1 MTSNHVS
8 RSLRG
13 GVKPKA
19 GVLEAGRFDIRAVAT
34 VYKMLP
40 VELLRPGMFQTRR
53 TFNKRKLAELSASL
67 LASGTNITPLVVR
80 PIKNGTEYEIICGER
95 RWRGGQLGGMESL
108 LCCIGDFDDDQ
119 AMYISGVDNLQRE
132 DLNPLEEAHAY
143 SLLLNTGLS
152 QESVAKDIGKSR
164 SHVSQFIRLLSLPLA
179 VRDMLSDGRLN
190 FAQAR
195 PLCTLTSVNQQ
206 IDIARDAV
214 DKKWSSKTIEAR
226 VAKELEKK
234 KPSARLPDGGDDV
247 NVERLAAMVSVQTGY
262 PCAIKKTKE
271 TKETK
276 GTWTILLQAG
286 SADEF
291 NGILERLSINTEDL

>member
-1 MTSNHVS
+1 MTLHSEP

-19 GVLEAGRFDIRAVAT
+19 GALEAGRFDIRAVAT

-53 TFNKRKLAELSASL
+53 NFNVRKLNELSASL
-67 LASGTNITPLVVR
+67 LASGINVTPLVVR
-80 PIKNGTEYEIICGER
+80 PIKSGTEYEILCGER
-95 RWRGGQLGGMESL
+95 RWRGAQLGGMEFL
-108 LCCIGDFDDDQ
+108 LCCIGEFDDDQ

-143 SLLLNTGLS
+143 SLLINTGLT

-164 SHVSQFIRLLSLPLA
+164 AHVSQYIRLLSLPLA

-195 PLCTLTSVNQQ
+195 PLCSLTSVNQQ
-206 IDIARDAV
+206 IDLARDAV
-214 DKKWSSKTIEAR
+214 NGKWTSTTIEAR

-234 KPSARLPDGGDDV
+234 RKSSSCLPNAVGEV
-247 NVERLAAMVSVQTGY
+247 NVERLAGMVAEQTGY
-262 PCAIKKTKE
+262 PCAIKE
-271 TKETK
+271 AK
-276 GTWTILLQAG
+276 GTWTILLKAG

-291 NGILERLSINTEDL
+291 TGILERLSINTDDL